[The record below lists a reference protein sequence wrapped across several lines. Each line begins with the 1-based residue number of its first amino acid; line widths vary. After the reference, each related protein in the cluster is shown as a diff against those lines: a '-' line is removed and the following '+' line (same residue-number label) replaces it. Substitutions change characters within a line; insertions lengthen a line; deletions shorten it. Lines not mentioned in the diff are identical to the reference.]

1 MAPDGD
7 LTGLLRQAKGGDREA
22 QAKVFEQVYDEL
34 RAAARRIGSGPGA
47 TLQPTALVHE
57 AWLKLAPGLDAVND
71 RVHFFAV
78 ASLAMRQVVANHA
91 RAARREK
98 RGGGLRAVSLDDS
111 VHLEPGSHDRSP
123 AADLCALD
131 ECLEA
136 AAVRGRGIDRA
147 RELGQGRAAGPGRSC
162 GGATALD
169 LGRGRIG
176 RSGALR
182 ARRVAR
188 GAAGRPG
195 LPRSGRH
202 PAAHVRGRLA
212 HRPGGAVRRGA
223 HRTSLVRAGISF
235 PTP

>member
-1 MAPDGD
+1 MAPEGD
-7 LTGLLRQAKGGDREA
+7 LTGLLRRAKEGDRGA
-22 QAKVFEQVYDEL
+22 HDQVFEQVYDEL

-111 VHLEPGSHDRSP
+111 VSLEPGSADRSP

-131 ECLEA
+131 ECIEELGRLQPRHARLVELRVFGGLTVEEA
-136 AAVRGRGIDRA
+136 AQ
-147 RELGQGRAAGPGRSC
+147 ELGVSSRTLDSDWVIARAW
-162 GGATALD
+162 L
-169 LGRGRIG
+169 
-176 RSGALR
+176 LR
-182 ARRVAR
+182 
-188 GAAGRPG
+188 
-195 LPRSGRH
+195 
-202 PAAHVRGRLA
+202 RLSSSA
-212 HRPGGAVRRGA
+212 
-223 HRTSLVRAGISF
+223 
-235 PTP
+235 

>member
-1 MAPDGD
+1 MRFSPMASEGD

-111 VHLEPGSHDRSP
+111 MHAEPGAQDRSP

-131 ECLEA
+131 ECLEELASLQPRHARLVELRVFGGLTVEEA
-136 AAVRGRGIDRA
+136 AE
-147 RELGQGRAAGPGRSC
+147 ELGVSSRTLDSDWVIARAW
-162 GGATALD
+162 L
-169 LGRGRIG
+169 
-176 RSGALR
+176 LR
-182 ARRVAR
+182 
-188 GAAGRPG
+188 
-195 LPRSGRH
+195 
-202 PAAHVRGRLA
+202 RLSSSA
-212 HRPGGAVRRGA
+212 
-223 HRTSLVRAGISF
+223 
-235 PTP
+235 